1 MIRQFEIRWSDLGCP
16 TAPDLYDY
24 KGKPVLVTRSNIQDA
39 QNNPDAICTVICATP
54 VSGPETCAVGEI
66 KLPDWHRLIAGAGTI
81 PLRRAISRAR
91 PGSE

>member
-1 MIRQFEIRWSDLGCP
+1 MIRQFEIRWSDLGCCP

-24 KGKPVLVTRSNIQDA
+24 KGKPVLVMRSNIQDA

-66 KLPDWHRLIAGAGTI
+66 KLPD
-81 PLRRAISRAR
+81 
-91 PGSE
+91 